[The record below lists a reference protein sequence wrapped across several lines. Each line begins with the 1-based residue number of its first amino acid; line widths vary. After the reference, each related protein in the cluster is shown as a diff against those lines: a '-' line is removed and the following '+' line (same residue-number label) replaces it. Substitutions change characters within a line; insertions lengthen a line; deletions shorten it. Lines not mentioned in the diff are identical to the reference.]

1 MTLKVAVLPTSNLYL
16 DNALE
21 SAGAAVVSLDDAQA
35 LIWTGSDQT
44 GFPHELPKNIEW
56 VQLKSAGI
64 RPWITSGRIDSYRK
78 WTSAVGAYSDDVAE
92 HAVALLLGSL
102 RQLPLHA
109 RASTWLKADTWD
121 TVRSLRGRK
130 VAIVGAGSIG
140 RAMIPLLNAHGTRV
154 IAVNRSGH
162 DVEGAETTAASGDL
176 EEVLTA
182 ADDAVLSGASTDET
196 HHLIG
201 ATQLAALGSDP
212 LDGAP
217 GVLVNIARGD
227 LVDTDALTHALQSGT
242 ISGAG
247 LDVFDPE
254 PLPSGHPLWTM
265 DNVLITPHIANPKQ
279 RMLKN
284 FADFVVKNLCLFEA
298 GRKLKAEIDLNR
310 SY

>member
-1 MTLKVAVLPTSNLYL
+1 
-16 DNALE
+16 
-21 SAGAAVVSLDDAQA
+21 
-35 LIWTGSDQT
+35 
-44 GFPHELPKNIEW
+44 
-56 VQLKSAGI
+56 
-64 RPWITSGRIDSYRK
+64 
-78 WTSAVGAYSDDVAE
+78 
-92 HAVALLLGSL
+92 
-102 RQLPLHA
+102 
-109 RASTWLKADTWD
+109 
-121 TVRSLRGRK
+121 
-130 VAIVGAGSIG
+130 
-140 RAMIPLLNAHGTRV
+140 MIPLLNAHGARV

-182 ADDAVLSGASTDET
+182 ADDAVLAGASTDET

-201 ATQLAALGSDP
+201 ATQLAALGSEP

-227 LVDTDALTHALQSGT
+227 LVDTDALTHALQSET

-254 PLPSGHPLWTM
+254 PLPPGHLLWTM
-265 DNVLITPHIANPKQ
+265 DNVLVTPHIANPKR

-284 FADFVVKNLCLFEA
+284 FADFVEENLRLFGA
-298 GRKLKAEIDLNR
+298 GRELKAEMDLNR